1 MALLQKFKPPPGA
14 TFQVVSER
22 LFEMVTSNNSKRIDV
37 VFDVYMQV
45 SIKNV
50 ERSKRASSA
59 SDGIKYKNI
68 LPGYKV
74 KTWSK
79 LLCVTSNKIEIV
91 RFLLLQW
98 KNLEF
103 RSKLFDRAMYVTGD
117 DQCWKITSTTCDPVP
132 ELQCN
137 HEEADTRIIL
147 HAQHAGGTCVIHC
160 DDTDVLVLLLAHSQS
175 LGKCYIKKGKGSQT
189 RMIEL
194 SLIVDYLS
202 NQLFEGI
209 SQQNFLK
216 ALIGVHALTGCDTV
230 SAFCGKGKW
239 RAVQLLQK
247 NKEYVD
253 AMMRIGVAWDLP
265 EEVFRVTEALVC
277 NLYGHRFDSVDL
289 LRYKLYCAKGGKVE
303 PEALPACQSSL
314 RLHVARTN
322 YQAAIWRSSLF
333 ACPDIPSPHGH
344 GWNVDNG
351 VINFVL
357 LGSKP
362 APEEVLELLPC
373 SCKRACSLQS
383 CCCLKAGLKC
393 TDMCS
398 LQCDNMASIDDNI
411 IPDESDDED
420 GGD

>member
-1 MALLQKFKPPPGA
+1 MKTVFTYPLGPLPWSLADPYGLPRKTNKATLTQRLEKNVKVTEQYPENATTIYDGMALLQKFKPPPGA

-74 KTWSK
+74 KSWSK
-79 LLCVTSNKIEIV
+79 LQCVTSNKIEIV

-160 DDTDVLVLLLAHSQS
+160 DDTDVLVLLLAHSKS

-253 AMMRIGVAWDLP
+253 AMMRIGEAWDLP

-277 NLYGHRFDSVDL
+277 NLYGQCRS
-289 LRYKLYCAKGGKVE
+289 A
-303 PEALPACQSSL
+303 AL
-314 RLHVARTN
+314 
-322 YQAAIWRSSLF
+322 
-333 ACPDIPSPHGH
+333 
-344 GWNVDNG
+344 
-351 VINFVL
+351 
-357 LGSKP
+357 
-362 APEEVLELLPC
+362 
-373 SCKRACSLQS
+373 
-383 CCCLKAGLKC
+383 
-393 TDMCS
+393 
-398 LQCDNMASIDDNI
+398 
-411 IPDESDDED
+411 
-420 GGD
+420 